1 MKRFPLNRCD
11 GIFRFKRSW
20 GHRTVCVALCRFSSF
35 FITTSKTKSP
45 FCLYMGVVVWGDI
58 LFRGASYIVSDGM
71 SATTGT
77 NIRRMYAV
85 AKMYVLKLSKSLVNS
100 KYGFNPLICFLTQ
113 LVVVSICSI
122 SFLVKLGLLSF
133 SHFYSGVLTPFLR
146 RSNEKTFNPFKT
158 AVSGCS
164 RAADTRIKVL
174 LWLPDRRSRRT
185 K

>member
-1 MKRFPLNRCD
+1 MRRFPLNRCD

-100 KYGFNPLICFLTQ
+100 KYGFNPLICFFNPIGGCFNLFNFVFSQVRTPF
-113 LVVVSICSI
+113 VF
-122 SFLVKLGLLSF
+122 SFLFGSPNAF
-133 SHFYSGVLTPFLR
+133 IEESQF
-146 RSNEKTFNPFKT
+146 E
-158 AVSGCS
+158 
-164 RAADTRIKVL
+164 
-174 LWLPDRRSRRT
+174 
-185 K
+185 